1 MSYQIGNAALGVTF
15 TGDLGSLQRTL
26 DQAGGSV
33 DQFGRRSTAA
43 MRGVASEA
51 GRADDAMS
59 RLANGIKGSFVG
71 GSVAV
76 GLINLKNNIMAA
88 TGALI
93 DAQVQLD
100 RWQNGFAFGA
110 GGMAQGARE
119 FAFVREEVNRLG
131 LDLGSTAAQY
141 MKMVAASRGSTL
153 AGAQTR
159 EVFKSIA
166 EASVVM
172 GMNADQNERA
182 FMAVTQ
188 MMSKG
193 KVMAEE
199 LRGQLGEHLPG
210 AFSIAA
216 RAMGVTEVELN
227 KLMETGQVFSADFLP
242 KFAAQLRKELAG
254 SVEGSSLSMQANLN
268 RLSTAWLNFKQQ
280 FAQSGAGSFLSGQIQ
295 VLAGDLKVL
304 GDVMEA
310 SRQRGEGFWMTL
322 ANTAGATAGRAAFGL
337 LAGTFNTFNGTVNAL
352 TGNVFGLNESL
363 DLMPANLRSTAEQFG
378 ITTQKIQQAQQEYA
392 TLSARL
398 AQAPD
403 NIYIKSELGNLARY
417 ITRLKEAQDE
427 QRRLMGGGA
436 SDPGN
441 ESGAEA
447 ARLARQNTA
456 AGEAI
461 ARRAAQTSARDALLK
476 RYASPAEKLNEELRT
491 QKDLLGDLFTP
502 EIEARIRANFIKPA
516 QAGGSAVR
524 TVADEFERLSERL
537 GTELAAGAAQAQ
549 AAQQGLN
556 TAQTDFLKLAASPAW
571 DQLSN
576 TQRADLALLYER
588 RIAQEQMADGLKAS
602 ALATEALARAE
613 DDRIKGYTDAA
624 GKATNRLD
632 ELRAEAQAMAYAE
645 AHNVS
650 LAIAIEQTAMARLRE
665 AQAAEMAKG
674 TGMNDSVV
682 LALQQEIDA
691 RRQIVE
697 AIAGKEV
704 REAGQKLRE
713 DQAAEW
719 ARTWDQVGQ
728 SFTDALMEGG
738 KSVSEYL
745 KGLFRTLVLRPIL
758 APVGAAMSSLLG
770 GPAMAGQGGAGL
782 GNLGNFS
789 SLQNLLNPSKIFSSF
804 GDSLAFAADSAGQWL
819 VQNTSGV
826 LNQLGGS
833 LMGNANLIGT
843 MGSYAGGAM
852 AGLGFGKAI
861 SGGYSAFGKSGN
873 TAVNA
878 GAILGSIFGGP
889 IGGAI
894 GGAIGGLV
902 NRLFGR
908 KLKDSGV
915 EGVFGGAA
923 GFSGSS
929 YAFYKGG
936 LFSSDK
942 TTRSPLDKDLSD
954 ALALQY
960 EQLTDG
966 TKSMATALGLSS
978 QAVDN
983 YTRKVR
989 FSTRGLSNDQ
999 IVQKLTEQFEG
1010 MGEEMALLT
1019 LGTTAYTRAG
1029 ETSAQALARL
1039 STSITTT
1046 NGLLGT
1052 LGLKLYDVGLSGAAM
1067 ASDLADRF
1075 GGLDAMAQASTAY
1088 YQTYYSA
1095 SERARK
1101 TTNAMRD
1108 ALSRVSMSMPSTTAQ
1123 LRAMVEGLDL
1133 NTEAGRAAYATLV
1146 QLAPEFAALQDEL
1159 RRLAS
1164 ESAKSLIDTFTA
1176 GGRLVPALGD
1186 VSAALQRST
1195 AAAGDFAEPVKTI
1208 HRLLGDAASG
1218 VLVFGDR
1225 VSTTTA
1231 ALDPAQLAV
1240 LGLHNQVLDLR
1251 NAASG
1256 TVVDMQGLSAALR
1269 GVDTHTFVATVTG
1282 VFELIGQ
1289 RIKATLSQIA
1299 DERVA
1304 VREAAMG
1311 IINPGTM
1318 TAEQIRQQIAGSALN
1333 LPSTQGIDAAQR
1345 ALASA
1350 DQFVSAQYRG
1360 LDSSRLQFD
1369 RALQAE
1375 RLAVANMDAR
1385 TNLEQLARAATG
1397 NWNNDASFRDIFGRA
1412 GVTGP
1417 SNLGGLSGMDLTNF
1431 IDRLVNIDPNTVAFS
1446 SKGRSGWDS
1455 VRNPY
1460 LEARNQASSD
1470 VLSKSSDDLY
1480 RDFLPLR
1487 EQAMAAERAITRQQ
1501 EALTAAL
1508 VNQKSATQ
1516 QAQQAQL
1523 NYVDALQQYSLDAS
1537 RAVTQ
1542 LGRLRG
1548 ETVKYYEAQQQL
1560 ASLMTGTATG
1570 LREAVAQYRFD
1581 QLDSAAQLASLQE
1594 RYNVA
1599 YSMALSTSGQTLA
1612 GYGAQMQQLLQPLLA
1627 KAQEAGLTG
1636 TQYSGMVSTMLARAE
1651 AVANR
1656 LDELAP
1662 KGFEEESLSL
1672 LGQIDST
1679 LAALEAGTK
1688 SADQLIVDAVNA
1700 SKDTT
1705 RDGLRAVVAA
1715 LTGQAVP
1722 AFAAGGYHAGGLRI
1736 VGENGPELEATG
1748 PARIFSAAQTA
1759 RMFSAGRGDSPALL
1773 QELQALRAEVAALRR
1788 ESVALQTQTV
1798 VNTGKAARQLD
1809 RWDGDGV
1816 PTRNADGVVLQVEQV
1831 S

>member
-59 RLANGIKGSFVG
+59 RLANGIKGAFVG

-131 LDLGSTAAQY
+131 MDLGSTAAQY

-280 FAQSGAGSFLSGQIQ
+280 FAQSGAGSFLSDQIQ

-537 GTELAAGAAQAQ
+537 GTDLAAGAAQAQ

-556 TAQTDFLKLAASPAW
+556 TAQTDFLKLAASPVW

-588 RIAQEQMADGLKAS
+588 RIAQEQMADSLKAS

-745 KGLFRTLVLRPIL
+745 KGLFRTLVLRPVL
-758 APVGAAMSSLLG
+758 APVGAALASALTPSLAGAGSAVG
-770 GPAMAGQGGAGL
+770 GAGQGGGVLGTLGQLSGLAGAFGTGMAASFSSMMAAGVSGWATAAGSLIGSGAASGVAAGL
-782 GNLGNFS
+782 GMIAA
-789 SLQNLLNPSKIFSSF
+789 P
-804 GDSLAFAADSAGQWL
+804 LAAAA
-819 VQNTSGV
+819 V
-826 LNQLGGS
+826 LW
-833 LMGNANLIGT
+833 
-843 MGSYAGGAM
+843 
-852 AGLGFGKAI
+852 K
-861 SGGYSAFGKSGN
+861 
-873 TAVNA
+873 
-878 GAILGSIFGGP
+878 P
-889 IGGAI
+889 
-894 GGAIGGLV
+894 
-902 NRLFGR
+902 LFGR

-929 YAFYKGG
+929 YEFYKGG
-936 LFSSDK
+936 FFRSDK

-1176 GGRLVPALGD
+1176 GGRLVPSLGD

-1195 AAAGDFAEPVKTI
+1195 AAAGDFAGPVKTI

-1289 RIKATLSQIA
+1289 RIKATLSQIT

-1304 VREAAMG
+1304 VREAAMD

-1360 LDSSRLQFD
+1360 LESSRLQFD

-1397 NWNNDASFRDIFGRA
+1397 NWNNDASFRQIFGWA

-1417 SNLGGLSGMDLTNF
+1417 SDLGGLSGMDLTNF

-1446 SKGRSGWDS
+1446 SKVRSAWDS

-1460 LEARNQASSD
+1460 LEARNKASSD

-1501 EALTAAL
+1501 QALTAAL
-1508 VNQKSATQ
+1508 VNQESATQ
-1516 QAQQAQL
+1516 QAKQAQL

-1651 AVANR
+1651 AVAKR

-1788 ESVALQTQTV
+1788 ESVSLQTQTV